1 MAARRSSY
9 HFDPGPLPLERLAGL
24 LHHALGPS
32 RRVAAHGRPDH
43 PLSRSPSAGG
53 LNSVQV
59 SVAATRVHPLAPGVY
74 RYDLDGHRLLGV
86 TDGDPR
92 SALASCYVQREFAD
106 ACAATVVLSARLGPA
121 LERYP
126 PRHYRTLHV
135 DAGIAVQ
142 SLYLVATALE
152 LACCAVA
159 GYHDEQ
165 ARRLVRA
172 ADDEVVTVLV
182 ALGKRQARVAARPVG
197 AARPW

>member
-9 HFDPGPLPLERLAGL
+9 HFDAGRWRWSGWPDPC
-24 LHHALGPS
+24 AM
-32 RRVAAHGRPDH
+32 RRGRPAGWR
-43 PLSRSPSAGG
+43 PTAGRITPFSRSPSAGG

-86 TDGDPR
+86 TEGDPR